1 MNIKNYKSSISK
13 YSIFSSLLS
22 FNSKNNIYKSQT
34 PFKIESLSIF
44 RNGVGNFKEE
54 RD

>member
-1 MNIKNYKSSISK
+1 MNIKNYKSSITK
-13 YSIFSSLLS
+13 YSNFFSLLS
-22 FNSKNNIYKSQT
+22 FNSKKNYKSQT

-44 RNGVGNFKEE
+44 RNGVDNFKEE